1 MDFANH
7 VPGVGFQTNI
17 SILSN
22 NNKELIVFASHE

>member
-17 SILSN
+17 SNLENN
-22 NNKELIVFASHE
+22 NNKLIVFASYE